1 MSIFEVIMLIC
12 FGAAWPLSI
21 YKSYISRSTKGKSVS
36 FLIVILIG
44 YVAGI
49 LNKVFNQYDMVVYL
63 YLLNFMMVLIDLLIY
78 VRNSKIAAATSSHRY
93 KPEMS
98 RPAVSAK

>member
-63 YLLNFMMVLIDLLIY
+63 YLLNFIMVLIDLLIY
-78 VRNSKIAAATSSHRY
+78 VRNSKIAATPAHRY
-93 KPEMS
+93 EPEMS

>member
-21 YKSYISRSTKGKSVS
+21 YKSYTSRSTEGKSVA
-36 FLIVILIG
+36 FLIVVLIG

-49 LNKVFNQYDMVVYL
+49 LHKVFNQYDMVVYL
-63 YLLNFMMVLIDLLIY
+63 YLLNFMMVLADLLIY
-78 VRNSKIAAATSSHRY
+78 FRNRRATLCQSNTP
-93 KPEMS
+93 KMS
-98 RPAVSAK
+98 RHAVSAK